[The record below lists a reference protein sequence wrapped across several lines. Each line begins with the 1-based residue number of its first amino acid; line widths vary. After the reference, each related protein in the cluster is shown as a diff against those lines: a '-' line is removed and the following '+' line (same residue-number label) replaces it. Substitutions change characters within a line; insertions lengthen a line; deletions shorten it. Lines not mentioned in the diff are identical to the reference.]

1 MFLSH
6 GETEYNGRSIA
17 HLVWSRK
24 KDRVERETEGQ
35 RDTKGER
42 RVEDEEMERKTRK
55 REVERSVRET
65 ERRKA
70 FRKKKRNVLSKQ
82 LKEKEG
88 KRRERGRW

>member
-1 MFLSH
+1 MWCPGFIPYSLGPLFLSH

-55 REVERSVRET
+55 REVERTIREI

-70 FRKKKRNVLSKQ
+70 FRKKG
-82 LKEKEG
+82 EIY
-88 KRRERGRW
+88 

>member
-17 HLVWSRK
+17 HLVWSGK

-35 RDTKGER
+35 KDTKGER

-55 REVERSVRET
+55 REVKRTVRET

-70 FRKKKRNVLSKQ
+70 FGKKR
-82 LKEKEG
+82 EIY
-88 KRRERGRW
+88 